1 MWQNPYATNYNP
13 MTGLR
18 APGQLNLNQFSSPG
32 VITPPTNA
40 SPFPTQPDIPGVAQP
55 LILPGQPANVL
66 QPQTPQQMGS
76 MVVEAF
82 ENFKK
87 SIVWHEEDG
96 DNMVLT
102 VRIPTQILKSDQ
114 NFSFLFK

>member
-1 MWQNPYATNYNP
+1 MWQNPFASNYNP
-13 MTGLR
+13 MAGLR
-18 APGQLNLNQFSSPG
+18 SPGQLNLNQFSSAG

-40 SPFPTQPDIPGVAQP
+40 SPFPAQP
-55 LILPGQPANVL
+55 ELYQPASIPLPADSNQL
-66 QPQTPQQMGS
+66 LHMAPNEQMDR
-76 MVVEAF
+76 MVVDAF

-87 SIVWHEEDG
+87 SIVGHEQDG

-102 VRIPTQILKSDQ
+102 VKVPISILKSDP